1 MKRLR
6 EDVQG
11 LYRISEFSIAMA
23 EQAIEVAERYRLRAY
38 DCLQLA
44 AALLLQEQRASFE
57 LAPLVLVSSDAESN
71 VAARSERLNIED
83 PVG

>member
-6 EDVQG
+6 EDIQG
-11 LYRISEFSIAMA
+11 LYRISEFRITMA

-57 LAPLVLVSSDAESN
+57 LAPLVLVSFDAESN
-71 VAARSERLNIED
+71 IAARSEGLNIED
-83 PVG
+83 PVR